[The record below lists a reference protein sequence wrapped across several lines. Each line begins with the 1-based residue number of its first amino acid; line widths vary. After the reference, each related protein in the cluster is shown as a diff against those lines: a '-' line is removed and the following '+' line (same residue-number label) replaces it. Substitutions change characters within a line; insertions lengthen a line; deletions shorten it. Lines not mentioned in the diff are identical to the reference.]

1 MNFGFTGCH
10 ASVPR
15 LQKLAVYAADA
26 LAELEAALHLA
37 PGAARRSRQATG
49 RAPLKRRAAPAG
61 PAESV
66 AAAPKRKRRARAG

>member
-37 PGAARRSRQATG
+37 PAADRRPR
-49 RAPLKRRAAPAG
+49 RAAGKAAAKRRA
-61 PAESV
+61 S
-66 AAAPKRKRRARAG
+66 AR